1 MKNES
6 EANQLWLIVKEI
18 QEHTILKK
26 NGKNILDH
34 TYNFVIAGHR
44 VCVHA
49 WGAVHDVSNG
59 KFKTAIN

>member
-1 MKNES
+1 MKYES

-44 VCVHA
+44 VYPSFAFVQ
-49 WGAVHDVSNG
+49 DSSD
-59 KFKTAIN
+59 